1 MIYWVIGFII
11 GCCGLATFLELAS
24 YFPARSGS
32 EVVFLEQAYPRPK
45 WFFPTAFAIQS
56 VILSFSS
63 SNAIGGSSCQPEMQ
77 QHRADTTVMA
87 RYIFRMSTITPSDWQ
102 LKGLA
107 VGCYTLAIVGEFLV
121 QAKI

>member
-1 MIYWVIGFII
+1 MIYWVVGFVI

-45 WFFPTAFAIQS
+45 WFFPTAFAVQS

-63 SNAIGGSSCQPEMQ
+63 SNAIGTSRWNVLQFQ
-77 QHRADTTVMA
+77 LT
-87 RYIFRMSTITPSDWQ
+87 WQ
-102 LKGLA
+102 
-107 VGCYTLAIVGEFLV
+107 
-121 QAKI
+121 

>member
-63 SNAIGGSSCQPEMQ
+63 SNAIGQPLSPMDLRD
-77 QHRADTTVMA
+77 HPANTSVMA

-107 VGCYTLAIVGEFLV
+107 VGCYTLAIVGE
-121 QAKI
+121 